1 MEIVTKEMFEDFK
14 NELNGQLIELK
25 NSIENKQT
33 KKIMKN
39 KELKQYLGV
48 SYSTLDKM
56 RSKNIIPYKKI
67 MGNYYYSVDD
77 VDSVLQLKS

>member
-25 NSIENKQT
+25 KSIENKQS

-39 KELKQYLGV
+39 KELQEYLGV
-48 SYSTLDKM
+48 SYSTLEKM
-56 RSKNIIPYKKI
+56 RVNNIIPYKKI
-67 MGNYYYSVDD
+67 MGNYFYSIDNINKILD
-77 VDSVLQLKS
+77 